1 MVAYEKAVRSV
12 GVGALEVSVAG
23 PRTGSISDCTTR
35 RSIEHRW
42 FPVASSFNTTW
53 AQLTSKY
60 QNKLNATD
68 PAGGSLY
75 ARIDEIFAKFASNHV
90 IFVDPKYIGDAGQRQ
105 DLIDQMLAAAP
116 AEHWVLKGYY
126 DNASLTT
133 AARTAGIATW
143 GLLLRPRTLPHSIRL
158 RRTGTCSALTWQ
170 RPLSNGQWSR
180 LGEAGH
186 RVLHHGRGDPGG
198 SNDEGC

>member
-1 MVAYEKAVRSV
+1 M
-12 GVGALEVSVAG
+12 
-23 PRTGSISDCTTR
+23 TR

-42 FPVASSFNTTW
+42 FPVASILQHLPGRNS
-53 AQLTSKY
+53 SGH

-68 PAGGSLY
+68 PAGVLMRESMRSLRSLP
-75 ARIDEIFAKFASNHV
+75 ATV

-126 DNASLTT
+126 DNASATT

-143 GLLLRPRTLPHSIRL
+143 GYYYGRDLAASDRL
-158 RRTGTCSALTWQ
+158 RRTGTCSA
-170 RPLSNGQWSR
+170 
-180 LGEAGH
+180 
-186 RVLHHGRGDPGG
+186 
-198 SNDEGC
+198 